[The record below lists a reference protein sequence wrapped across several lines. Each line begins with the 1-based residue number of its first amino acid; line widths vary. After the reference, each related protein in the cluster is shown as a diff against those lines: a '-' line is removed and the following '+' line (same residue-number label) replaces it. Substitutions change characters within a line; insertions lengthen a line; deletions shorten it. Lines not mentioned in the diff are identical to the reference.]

1 MHKNIKMKKP
11 IKICQN
17 PDCGDEIVA
26 YKSSKINYCN
36 DYCRNRAGY
45 LRRKEDNKE
54 FEEIN
59 KGHKQNYK
67 VLKVYSDAGIFSEYL
82 WKFEKLGFDTRFL
95 PEQRFFLIEGKNTQC
110 YQSKDIIFRLNVED
124 NKIKIYKK
132 KTN

>member
-1 MHKNIKMKKP
+1 M
-11 IKICQN
+11 
-17 PDCGDEIVA
+17 
-26 YKSSKINYCN
+26 
-36 DYCRNRAGY
+36 
-45 LRRKEDNKE
+45 
-54 FEEIN
+54 
-59 KGHKQNYK
+59 
-67 VLKVYSDAGIFSEYL
+67 YSDAGIFSEYL